1 MLCMCVC
8 LSVCLLLLN
17 ASKITEHRGFISK
30 LILSGPML
38 SEVNDK
44 EQMNAQKKTGFV
56 RKISVMFAFLASSL

>member
-1 MLCMCVC
+1 MCVC